1 VAGFSEQFS
10 AAAEGGAGT
19 STGGVGFGLK
29 GLEDPNADT
38 TLQMEKDLTTDAKVW
53 DPTAVQPQEAITTVA
68 AIIVDPPK
76 PEPAPLPDA
85 NAQMQLEEP
94 VLDETPVPTVDTLD
108 VVKTPGQVDDHLFQK
123 AEDLQKVDAAQNDRM
138 DLLKE
143 NADLMTKPQGT
154 DPKAQAG
161 VNLGEPSAAGK
172 AFGLAMPSPAGVL
185 AAGAAGYV
193 FGPGAAAA
201 VAAVDTAAGV
211 FHAFKSTSGPADVAL
226 KGQGTYSDARTESR
240 IPQYGYKG
248 KPQDAFSYASA
259 KPIEQMAQRVS
270 PSAPV
275 IMDSSP
281 SSRGRVSAD
290 DLWKTGQMADTSIRL
305 GPDSTKAVA
314 DEMAKLRTEMDKT
327 GLYADRL
334 RNFANTPLDMNRD
347 TLTRA
352 AASGTDVK
360 AEDLVNR
367 QVLQVRPPQLA
378 MA

>member
-1 VAGFSEQFS
+1 MAGFSEQFS

-143 NADLMTKPQGT
+143 NADLMT
-154 DPKAQAG
+154 
-161 VNLGEPSAAGK
+161 
-172 AFGLAMPSPAGVL
+172 
-185 AAGAAGYV
+185 
-193 FGPGAAAA
+193 
-201 VAAVDTAAGV
+201 
-211 FHAFKSTSGPADVAL
+211 
-226 KGQGTYSDARTESR
+226 RC
-240 IPQYGYKG
+240 
-248 KPQDAFSYASA
+248 FS
-259 KPIEQMAQRVS
+259 
-270 PSAPV
+270 
-275 IMDSSP
+275 
-281 SSRGRVSAD
+281 
-290 DLWKTGQMADTSIRL
+290 
-305 GPDSTKAVA
+305 
-314 DEMAKLRTEMDKT
+314 
-327 GLYADRL
+327 
-334 RNFANTPLDMNRD
+334 
-347 TLTRA
+347 
-352 AASGTDVK
+352 
-360 AEDLVNR
+360 
-367 QVLQVRPPQLA
+367 
-378 MA
+378 